1 MTSIAGLSAFP
12 PASAGVSRLVR
23 GERTGHGRTVCRGRE
38 RPRLLRR
45 HGQGLPEAVMRRCVV
60 AARQSISSASGLP
73 PSHGPGSQFGHRR
86 PRDDGGADE
95 RRCAARFGWPGDD
108 LWRRGL
114 AAGRGVRADAG
125 VGPSPWLAD
134 DTGRLAGVEHLAV
147 ATRVGR
153 ASRSIGKRSVNPD
166 AGTDAPPLGNVAGG
180 SAHEKPAAA
189 GPGGGRC
196 SSVFL
201 GGTPYPLTG
210 HPRGK
215 GAGAGGG
222 DERPGLKR

>member
-1 MTSIAGLSAFP
+1 MVP
-12 PASAGVSRLVR
+12 VR
-23 GERTGHGRTVCRGRE
+23 SSGIVGRVTMAGRTSGVALPGSD
-38 RPRLLRR
+38 
-45 HGQGLPEAVMRRCVV
+45 GQGTT
-60 AARQSISSASGLP
+60 SGA
-73 PSHGPGSQFGHRR
+73 
-86 PRDDGGADE
+86 GGV
-95 RRCAARFGWPGDD
+95 
-108 LWRRGL
+108 

-125 VGPSPWLAD
+125 VGPSPWLD
-134 DTGRLAGVEHLAV
+134 DDPGRLAGVEHLAV
-147 ATRVGR
+147 ATRVVR
-153 ASRSIGKRSVNPD
+153 ASRSVGKRSVNPD
-166 AGTDAPPLGNVAGG
+166 AGTDAPPLGKVAGG

>member
-125 VGPSPWLAD
+125 VGPSPWLD
-134 DTGRLAGVEHLAV
+134 DDPGRLAGVEHLAV
-147 ATRVGR
+147 ARRVGR
-153 ASRSIGKRSVNPD
+153 DSSSVGKRSVIQTPEPTRRRL
-166 AGTDAPPLGNVAGG
+166 ARSRAAPPTKNPPRLGRAGEG
-180 SAHEKPAAA
+180 VPRCSWVERRILSPGIPAAKA
-189 GPGGGRC
+189 RGPVAVTRGR
-196 SSVFL
+196 
-201 GGTPYPLTG
+201 
-210 HPRGK
+210 
-215 GAGAGGG
+215 
-222 DERPGLKR
+222 D

>member
-12 PASAGVSRLVR
+12 PASADVSRLVR
-23 GERTGHGRTVCRGRE
+23 GERSGHRRTVCRGRE

-60 AARQSISSASGLP
+60 AARQSISSARGLP
-73 PSHGPGSQFGHRR
+73 PAHGPGSNFGHRR

-95 RRCAARFGWPGDD
+95 RRCAAR
-108 LWRRGL
+108 LARGRPPAQGGL
-114 AAGRGVRADAG
+114 VAGRGGRADAG
-125 VGPSPWLAD
+125 VGPSPWLD
-134 DTGRLAGVEHLAV
+134 DDPGRLAAVEHLAV
-147 ATRVGR
+147 ATRVVR

-210 HPRGK
+210 PSRGK